1 MAESQEPTELI
12 LNRGELAMRRGSA
25 VHKMWTCYDPEILLE
40 GPAGVGKT
48 RCLLELIHYRAE
60 TYPGSR
66 YLLAR
71 KARSSMSQS
80 VLVTLERDVIPNA
93 HESVLRRV
101 TRTHRHSYQYANGS
115 ELVIGGLDDI
125 QKTFSSEYDMI
136 CIFEAIECSESD
148 WEFLHRCLRNNMIPH
163 PEKPGSYLA
172 QAIADTNPGAEG
184 HWLNRRAASGR
195 MTRLKAKFAD
205 NPTITPEYLDI
216 LRNMTGIRRDRLYLG
231 RWVSAEGQ
239 IWENF
244 DSDRHVIAGLLTKH
258 DVTQRWLLKIES
270 WERTVEM
277 EWFFA
282 GVDHGFKAPGT
293 IHVYGVDAQRNAYL
307 VHETYMCGMNTDWW
321 GAEAERLRKIFDIK
335 RFICDPAEPKT
346 IDLFNKRM
354 GQAGGFWIAVA
365 AENEF
370 LMGSNIV
377 RERLEKDQLFF
388 LANALYTGGKRHGT
402 LTGNDS
408 NDNPIFLNDGD
419 DPGPDPLRIE
429 KRKPTC
435 TTEEIPGYSYRVIK
449 EGQAIKE
456 EPAIDSEDHG
466 CDTCRYAMVFL
477 DNTDWSPPAA
487 TKSYEAGTYGHM
499 LGHENVANE
508 VEELMYASGRID

>member
-1 MAESQEPTELI
+1 MEKSQEQTDLI

-60 TYPGSR
+60 TYPRSR

-93 HESVLRRV
+93 HESVARRV

-163 PEKPGSYLA
+163 PEKPGAYLA

-184 HWLNRRAASGR
+184 HWLNRRAASGK
-195 MTRLKAKFAD
+195 MTRLKAKFGD
-205 NPTITPEYLDI
+205 NPTITKEYLEI
-216 LRNMTGIRRDRLYLG
+216 LSNMTGIRRDRLYLG

-244 DSDRHVIAGLLTKH
+244 DSDRHVIAGTLTKH
-258 DVTQRWLLKIES
+258 DVTQRWLLKVES
-270 WERTVEM
+270 WERTVELK
-277 EWFFA
+277 WFFA
-282 GVDHGFKAPGT
+282 AVDWGFKAPGVLQ
-293 IHVYGVDAQRNAYL
+293 VYGVDANRNAYC
-307 VHETYMCGMNTDWW
+307 VHETYMCGKNADWW
-321 GAEAERLRKIFDIK
+321 ATEAERLRNVFDIK
-335 RFICDPAEPKT
+335 RFICDPAEPDS
-346 IDLFNKRM
+346 IDLFNTRM
-354 GQAGGFWIAVA
+354 GQVGGFWIAVGA
-365 AENEF
+365 NNDF
-370 LMGSNIV
+370 LSGSNIV
-377 RERLEKDQLFF
+377 RERLEKDKLFF
-388 LANALYTGGKRHGT
+388 VANALYTGGVRFKGEK
-402 LTGNDS
+402 NEEE
-408 NDNPIFLNDGD
+408 
-419 DPGPDPLRIE
+419 PGPDPLRIE
-429 KRKPTC
+429 RRRPTSVV
-435 TTEEIPGYSYRVIK
+435 EEIPGYSYRVIK

-456 EPAIDSEDHG
+456 EPAVDSEDHG

-477 DNTDWSPPAA
+477 DNTDWSPPAP
-487 TKSYEAGTYGHM
+487 TKSYEAGTFGHM
-499 LGHENVANE
+499 LGHHNVANE